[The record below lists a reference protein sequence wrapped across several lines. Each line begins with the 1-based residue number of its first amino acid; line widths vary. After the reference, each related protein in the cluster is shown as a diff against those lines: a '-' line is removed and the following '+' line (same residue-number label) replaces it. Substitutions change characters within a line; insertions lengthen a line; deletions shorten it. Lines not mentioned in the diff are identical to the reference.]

1 MIKTQQKY
9 PSVMEKCNITSLHK
23 KKSKRDFDNYRG
35 VFRVQILRSILD
47 KLMYNDSYYTIDSN
61 LTDGNVG
68 ARKQRSVRDN
78 IFVISAITNSV
89 RNGTSA
95 PIQVQVMDAIKCFD
109 KLWLQSC
116 VNSLYEAGITND
128 ILNILYIENK
138 NAMIAVK
145 VNNKLSTRIAVKDV
159 VMQGSVWGSLKCTST
174 MDKLNQIAMDKR
186 SLQYKYM
193 GDPNIPIGVLGMVDD
208 TLAVSECG
216 YQAIRK
222 NAVVN
227 SFMETQRLRL
237 SVEKSVVLHYG
248 KEGKCALPCPDLKVH
263 KETMMKKES
272 TRYLGQI
279 LSTQGGLHD
288 TIEDRRQKG
297 WGIIASIEGLLSE
310 VDMGVHKVEAGLL
323 LRQSL
328 LHSSILYSAE
338 AWSGLT
344 DKQLARL
351 EVVDTSLI
359 RRLTGGHSKCAVEY
373 HHMET
378 GTWKLR
384 HHLTFRRLM
393 YHHHL
398 LSRGNT
404 ETIKKI
410 YLKQKEKSIKGD
422 WISLLKSDFKFLNI
436 DINEEIITA
445 TPKSEYSK
453 NIKKLINNAVFSYYQ
468 TLQQTHSKLDEVD
481 YSELKIQPYLVSN
494 SLNNEEKQ
502 LLYNMR
508 SNCHSSKINFK
519 KMYKNDTKCTL
530 KCPQDEDQ
538 RHIFMQCQPLL
549 SLVEQSGLISYED
562 IFQTLEKQIVTIKSF
577 IQIEQLRNHIK
588 NKHFSPGGKIC
599 QDPCTFG
606 FISNGAADIFS
617 S

>member
-1 MIKTQQKY
+1 M
-9 PSVMEKCNITSLHK
+9 
-23 KKSKRDFDNYRG
+23 
-35 VFRVQILRSILD
+35 
-47 KLMYNDSYYTIDSN
+47 
-61 LTDGNVG
+61 
-68 ARKQRSVRDN
+68 
-78 IFVISAITNSV
+78 
-89 RNGTSA
+89 
-95 PIQVQVMDAIKCFD
+95 
-109 KLWLQSC
+109 
-116 VNSLYEAGITND
+116 
-128 ILNILYIENK
+128 
-138 NAMIAVK
+138 
-145 VNNKLSTRIAVKDV
+145 
-159 VMQGSVWGSLKCTST
+159 
-174 MDKLNQIAMDKR
+174 
-186 SLQYKYM
+186 
-193 GDPNIPIGVLGMVDD
+193 
-208 TLAVSECG
+208 
-216 YQAIRK
+216 
-222 NAVVN
+222 
-227 SFMETQRLRL
+227 
-237 SVEKSVVLHYG
+237 VLHYG
-248 KEGKCALPCPDLKVH
+248 KEGKCALPCPDLKVR

-279 LSTQGGLHD
+279 LSTQGGLQD

-359 RRLTGGHSKCAVEY
+359 RRLTGGHSKCSVEY

-410 YLKQKEKSIKGD
+410 YLKQKEKSVKGD

-436 DINEEIITA
+436 DINEEIISA
-445 TPKSEYSK
+445 TPKREYSK
-453 NIKKLINNAVFSYYQ
+453 NIKKLINNAVFSYYL
-468 TLQQTHSKLDEVD
+468 TLQQTHSKLSEVD

-519 KMYKNDTKCTL
+519 KMYKNDTQCTL
-530 KCPQDEDQ
+530 KCPQDE
-538 RHIFMQCQPLL
+538 
-549 SLVEQSGLISYED
+549 
-562 IFQTLEKQIVTIKSF
+562 
-577 IQIEQLRNHIK
+577 N
-588 NKHFSPGGKIC
+588 
-599 QDPCTFG
+599 
-606 FISNGAADIFS
+606 
-617 S
+617 